1 MIDKYVHQNYWFQI
15 EAHMIYVKI
24 RYDSNQKICSLF
36 IHVRSTKVYGY
47 GMPSVWWWIQK

>member
-1 MIDKYVHQNYWFQI
+1 MIDKYVHQNYLFQI